1 LQALVPFQTSQRAY
15 PGHSSGSGAAF
26 SSFLERDALREK
38 RRKSRRNT
46 LVLSLL
52 VHGLAVAAVVGYS
65 MWDVE
70 ELWGPSVKVK
80 VYKASAVPRAALVG
94 PPAPSAPSQ

>member
-1 LQALVPFQTSQRAY
+1 MAFETSQRRTF
-15 PGHSSGSGAAF
+15 GNHRSSGPAF

-46 LVLSLL
+46 LMVSLL
-52 VHGLAVAAVVGYS
+52 VHGLALAAVVVYS
-65 MWDVE
+65 MWDVD

-80 VYKASAVPRAALVG
+80 VYSSKNAPAAALVK
-94 PPAPSAPSQ
+94 PAADPLK

>member
-1 LQALVPFQTSQRAY
+1 MPFQTSQRRR
-15 PGHSSGSGAAF
+15 PGQVSQRSNEPAF

-46 LVLSLL
+46 LVISLL
-52 VHGLAVAAVVGYS
+52 VHGLALAAVVVYS

-70 ELWGPSVKVK
+70 ELWGPQVKVK
-80 VYKASAVPRAALVG
+80 VYSRAKAPPAALLN
-94 PPAPSAPSQ
+94 PAGDPLR